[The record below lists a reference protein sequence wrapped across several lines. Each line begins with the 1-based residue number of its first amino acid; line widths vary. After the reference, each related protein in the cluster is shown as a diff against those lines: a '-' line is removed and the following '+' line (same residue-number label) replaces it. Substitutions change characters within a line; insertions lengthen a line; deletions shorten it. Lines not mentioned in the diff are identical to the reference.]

1 MMTTSRVFGINSP
14 APSPPPQPEPV
25 AVATVDVEK
34 NALIIEQTR
43 QDLLQKA
50 VAQFLN
56 KEITQKQLDYVKS
69 TLK

>member
-1 MMTTSRVFGINSP
+1 MMTTSRVFGIHSP
-14 APSPPPQPEPV
+14 APSPPPQAV

-34 NALIIEQTR
+34 NAAILEQTR

-50 VAQFLN
+50 VEQFLN